1 MPVVPPRLNT
11 PGRAGPERFDSA
23 APTMDT
29 NTDPTQPD
37 AWRDDFE
44 HQRDPETNE
53 QYDEPCTV
61 GFDLGDATYH
71 ARRHAR
77 ILRERAAL
85 DKTRAELVAEIT
97 EWHAKA
103 DAKLAKRLAWH
114 LTALTA
120 YMQRE
125 HDENGTK
132 TVDLPNGTR
141 LERRTGKLSV
151 VIEDPERAV
160 EWCAANLTP
169 ALVPQPPKLAKAEL
183 LAQLSTKAADTTDAG
198 QYPAITADGEIVP
211 GLVIERGLP
220 SFYVRPPAKLVDN
233 EPDDVRPEP
242 GDEP

>member
-1 MPVVPPRLNT
+1 MNNT
-11 PGRAGPERFDSA
+11 
-23 APTMDT
+23 
-29 NTDPTQPD
+29 TDPTQPD

-44 HQRDPETNE
+44 HQRDPDPTM
-53 QYDEPCTV
+53 DTDTEPCER
-61 GFDLGDATYH
+61 FDIGDATYH

-85 DKTRAELVAEIT
+85 DQARAELVAEIT

-151 VIEDPERAV
+151 LIEDPERAV
-160 EWCAANLTP
+160 AWCEANLTP

-183 LAQLSTKAADTTDAG
+183 LAQLSAKAADTTDAG

-220 SFYVRPPAKLVDN
+220 SFYVRPPAKLVEN
-233 EPDDVRPEP
+233 EPDEMRPDLEP